1 MKKVILSAFVAI
13 FCATGFAQDVTK
25 EVVNVEG
32 FTYNNDF
39 TASEVA
45 TVRRNVVSSLQNTKR
60 IIVVDLT
67 QQASVANEAKKRQ
80 NATRMNDNHEVKDIV
95 ELNANFILKG
105 ALNSINTV
113 SKTGKDLIS
122 GNSYTYW
129 ESKLSYTIVLID
141 PATGATASTNTY
153 TSTATSRDGS
163 QAARNSAIEGSAS
176 NMKKFI
182 EDCFPVKG
190 TIVAIADGDSKKAK
204 TVYINLGNDAGM
216 TKGQKLAVYQV
227 IDIAGEKSEKEIG
240 TLTVQESMSATRS
253 LCKVDKGGDII
264 VKAMATNAEL
274 TIKTRAKRGF
284 FADVF

>member
-1 MKKVILSAFVAI
+1 MKKVILSAFVAM

-284 FADVF
+284 LSDVF

>member
-1 MKKVILSAFVAI
+1 MKKVILSAFVTM

-67 QQASVANEAKKRQ
+67 QQASVANEAKQRQ
-80 NATRMNDNHEVKDIV
+80 KATRMNDNHEVKDIV

-284 FADVF
+284 LADVF

>member
-1 MKKVILSAFVAI
+1 MKKVILSAFVAM

-67 QQASVANEAKKRQ
+67 QQASVVNEAKKRQ

-284 FADVF
+284 LADVF

>member
-1 MKKVILSAFVAI
+1 MKKVILSAFVAM

-284 FADVF
+284 LADVF